1 MFKRDDVTYEFH
13 HLGVP
18 TAESHPG
25 ERYSAVFGMYT
36 SDSESELV
44 RIQYHRFDT
53 DSILHPVLR
62 TMPHVAFKV
71 DDLARAIDGKQVV
84 LGPYEPIDG
93 FRVAVIVD
101 GGMPVELIQTTL
113 SDEQVWSRAHS
124 GEQASIYFKGES
136 HADR

>member
-1 MFKRDDVTYEFH
+1 MFTRDDVTYEFH

-18 TAESHPG
+18 TAEPRPG

-53 DSILHPVLR
+53 DSILHPLLR

-71 DDLARAIDGKQVV
+71 DSRNRRKAGRARAV
-84 LGPYEPIDG
+84 
-93 FRVAVIVD
+93 
-101 GGMPVELIQTTL
+101 
-113 SDEQVWSRAHS
+113 
-124 GEQASIYFKGES
+124 
-136 HADR
+136 